1 MNVVRTRMTV
11 AALVATA
18 EAQETTLG
26 RLALKSQAEFAG
38 MDEEAVLKEMVSRL
52 QVMKA
57 AIERGLQGDQRSMSE
72 MVGGDAARVMARAP
86 KAVTGSRIQTAVA
99 RALAVSEVNACMG
112 CIVAAPT
119 AGASGVL
126 PAVVV
131 TAGEA
136 AGAGDREMA
145 LALLAAGAVG
155 AVVARNASVSGAEGG
170 CQAEVGSAAAMA
182 AAAAVELAG
191 GTPRQAAD
199 AAAIVLKSA
208 LGLVCDPVAG
218 LVEVPCVKRNGMYA
232 ASALVAADMAMAG
245 VQSVIPIDEVI
256 ETMGQI
262 GRTLPET
269 LRETAQGGLAATP
282 TGQRVAC
289 KMQGSGDRWGLD

>member
-1 MNVVRTRMTV
+1 MTV

>member
-1 MNVVRTRMTV
+1 MAQARMTV
-11 AALVATA
+11 ASLVEAA
-18 EAQETTLG
+18 EAEGISLG
-26 RLALKSQAEFAG
+26 TLALRSQAQFA
-38 MDEEAVLKEMVSRL
+38 DTTEEAVLEIMISRL
-52 QVMKA
+52 NVMKA
-57 AIERGLQGDQRSMSE
+57 AIERGLRGDQRSMSG
-72 MVGGDAARVMARAP
+72 MVGGDAAKVMARAA
-86 KAVTGSRIQTAVA
+86 KSVTGNRIQLAVA

-145 LALLAAGAVG
+145 LALLTAAAIGAVI
-155 AVVARNASVSGAEGG
+155 ARTASVSGAEGG

-191 GTPRQAAD
+191 GTPRQAAN
-199 AAAIVLKSA
+199 AAAVVLKSA

-232 ASALVAADMAMAG
+232 ASALVAADMALAG
-245 VQSVIPIDEVI
+245 VESVIPIDEVI

-262 GRTLPET
+262 GRTMPEA
-269 LRETAQGGLAATP
+269 LRETAQGGLATTP
-282 TGQRVAC
+282 AGQRVAC
-289 KMQGSGDRWGLD
+289 KMQGAGDRWELV

>member
-1 MNVVRTRMTV
+1 MTV
-11 AALVATA
+11 AGLVEAA
-18 EAQETTLG
+18 EAKGISLG
-26 RLALKSQAEFAG
+26 RLALQSQAEFAD
-38 MDEEAVLKEMVSRL
+38 MAEEAVLEVMIARL
-52 QVMKA
+52 HVMQA
-57 AIERGLQGDQRSMSE
+57 AIERGLQGDQHSMSG
-72 MVGGDAARVMARAP
+72 MVGGDAAKVMARAG
-86 KAVTGSRIQTAVA
+86 KSVTGGRIQTAVA

-155 AVVARNASVSGAEGG
+155 AVIARTASVSGAEGG
-170 CQAEVGSAAAMA
+170 CQAEIGSAAAMA

-191 GTPRQAAD
+191 GTPTQAAH
-199 AAAIVLKSA
+199 AAAVVLKSA

-232 ASALVAADMAMAG
+232 ASALVAADMVMAG
-245 VQSVIPIDEVI
+245 VASVIPIDEVI

-262 GRTLPET
+262 GRSMPES
-269 LRETAQGGLAATP
+269 LRETAQGGLAVTP

-289 KMQGSGDRWGLD
+289 KMQGTGDRWALD

>member
-1 MNVVRTRMTV
+1 MNVAQARLTV
-11 AALVATA
+11 AALVEAA
-18 EAQETTLG
+18 EAKGISLG
-26 RLALKSQAEFAG
+26 ELALQSQAEFSHTTEESVVEG
-38 MDEEAVLKEMVSRL
+38 MIARL
-52 QVMKA
+52 NVMRA
-57 AIERGLQGDQRSMSE
+57 AIARGLEGDQHSMSG
-72 MVGGDAARVMARAP
+72 MVGGDAKKVMARAP
-86 KAVTGSRIQTAVA
+86 RSVTGSRVQMAVA

-136 AGAGDREMA
+136 AGSSDRDMA
-145 LALLAAGAVG
+145 LALLAAGALG
-155 AVVARNASVSGAEGG
+155 AVIARTASVSGAEGG

-191 GTPRQAAD
+191 GTPRQAAN

-232 ASALVAADMAMAG
+232 ASALVAADVAMAG
-245 VQSVIPIDEVI
+245 VESVIPIDEVI

-262 GRTLPET
+262 GRSMPEA
-269 LRETAQGGLAATP
+269 LRETAQGGLAVTP
-282 TGQRVAC
+282 TGQRFAC
-289 KMQGSGDRWGLD
+289 KMHGSADRWKLD